1 MFLYQM
7 KTNILTHKRNQEM
20 MTIAN
25 FFQKI
30 EPASVALNLVFHL
43 KSWGTRGD
51 LTITILPAA
60 FVRTLIFLPFGDN

>member
-1 MFLYQM
+1 
-7 KTNILTHKRNQEM
+7 M

-25 FFQKI
+25 FLQKI

-43 KSWGTRGD
+43 KNWGTRGD

-60 FVRTLIFLPFGDN
+60 FARTTLIFLPFGDN